1 MAKPSTL
8 DPVVPATVVCCGCYA
23 VLGYRDDTA
32 EALLLRSALGVVFPA
47 IVNPFL
53 LINLASVGES
63 FENCMA

>member
-1 MAKPSTL
+1 M
-8 DPVVPATVVCCGCYA
+8 TVVCCGCYA
-23 VLGYRDDTA
+23 VLRYRDDTA

>member
-1 MAKPSTL
+1 ML
-8 DPVVPATVVCCGCYA
+8 IGV
-23 VLGYRDDTA
+23 
-32 EALLLRSALGVVFPA
+32 RSALGVVFPA